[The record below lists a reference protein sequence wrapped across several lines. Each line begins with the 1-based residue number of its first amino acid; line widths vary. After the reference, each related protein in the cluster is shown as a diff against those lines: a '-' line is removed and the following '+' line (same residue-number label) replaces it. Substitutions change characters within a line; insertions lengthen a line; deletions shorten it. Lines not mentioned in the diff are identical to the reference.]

1 MDKEDMAYIYN
12 RILLSYNKE
21 HISVSPNEVDKPRA
35 YCTEWSKSERERQL
49 LYINT
54 SVWSLER

>member
-1 MDKEDMAYIYN
+1 MAYIYN